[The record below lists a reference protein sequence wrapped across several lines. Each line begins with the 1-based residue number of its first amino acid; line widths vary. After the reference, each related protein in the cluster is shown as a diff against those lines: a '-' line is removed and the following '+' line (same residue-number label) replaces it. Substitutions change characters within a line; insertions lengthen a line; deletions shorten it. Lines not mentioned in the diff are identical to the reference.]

1 MGRDVAAL
9 GYLELRQAVNWIA
22 STARQPGRAL
32 VYALLICYFI
42 FTAVIRARGNVAMPV
57 QISPEPYASILMFAY
72 ITFLGIVCYG
82 AASGIAG
89 TFSSEADARF
99 LTGSRIS
106 ERIVVVW
113 LQLRRSSSAMLRMIF
128 TLILYALIVPASGTV
143 GGIGNAIIGGTILTT
158 ATAIPMLKL
167 RATVGARTAQSF
179 AGAIAAIGILPMVI
193 LLCGTFTPSLAQSAA
208 GIEHF
213 GMGYAF
219 NQLLA
224 GNPLALTALYAAAL
238 ALVAASYALGTGL
251 YPELYASSLRM
262 IAFRERQRR
271 GGGAAFTMEHAYES
285 GKSHPLRFVF
295 DRLSGPWTI
304 AWKEWMAFVRSP
316 SMQRIFL
323 LGVLAC
329 GVIGAVIGN
338 IIWRSTHPLETTI
351 SLATSAST
359 MLVIFVAMGSAI
371 ALGSDLRKPLWW
383 FGPDPLWMRLF
394 AWIVGTSWRLGVC
407 LAVGIIACAIAV
419 HNELVA
425 FVGIPVA
432 IAAVLYL
439 RAVGLTLYAMF
450 PSSVDQ
456 RGPLAML
463 RALLTYAFAAPPMIV
478 GSIAGGLLRSIEA
491 AAIIGI
497 LASVA
502 ETFALVAFASSRIAG
517 RGAAVAQAELSG

>member
-1 MGRDVAAL
+1 MRRDVAAL
-9 GYLELRQAVNWIA
+9 CYLEFRQAVNWIA
-22 STARQPGRAL
+22 STARQPGRAI

-42 FTAVIRARGNVAMPV
+42 FTAVIRARGKVAMPA
-57 QISPEPYASILMFAY
+57 QHSPEPYASILMFAY

-89 TFSSEADARF
+89 TFSSAADARF

-106 ERIVVVW
+106 ERAVAVW
-113 LQLRRSSSAMLRMIF
+113 LQLRRSGSAMLRMIL
-128 TLILYALIVPASGTV
+128 TLILYALVVPASSTA
-143 GGIGNAIIGGTILTT
+143 GGAGIAIVGGTILTT
-158 ATAIPMLKL
+158 ATAVPMLKL
-167 RATVGARTAQSF
+167 RATIGGRTAQSF

-193 LLCGTFTPSLAQSAA
+193 LLCSAFTPSLSQAAA
-208 GIEHF
+208 GIERF
-213 GMGYAF
+213 GFGYAF
-219 NQLLA
+219 NQLLG
-224 GNPLALTALYAAAL
+224 GNPTALLALYAAAF
-238 ALVAASYALGTGL
+238 ALVAASYWLGTGL

-262 IAFRERQRR
+262 IAFREKQRR

-285 GKSHPLRFVF
+285 GKSHPLLFAF
-295 DRLSGPWTI
+295 DRLGGPWTI

-329 GVIGAVIGN
+329 GVIGAVVGN

-351 SLATSAST
+351 SLATSAVT
-359 MLVIFVAMGSAI
+359 LLVIFVAMGSAI

-407 LAVGIIACAIAV
+407 LAVGLVTCAIAV
-419 HNELVA
+419 HDGLVA
-425 FVGIPVA
+425 FVGIPIV

-439 RAVGLTLYAMF
+439 RAVGLTLYALF

-463 RALLTYAFAAPPMIV
+463 RALLTYVLAAPPMIV
-478 GSIAGGLLRSIEA
+478 GSIAGGLLHSVEA

-497 LASVA
+497 LASLA

-517 RGAAVAQAELSG
+517 RGVAIAQAEIS